1 MRAHGPLGPRLRLP
15 AQPPLMLI
23 ALTGGARSGKSTAAL
38 RAAASLNAPVTF
50 IATAE
55 AGDDE
60 MAERIERHRA
70 DRPAGWTTIEAPI
83 DLVAAVSHIGAEATI
98 VIDCLSMWV
107 SNRMLAAGAGEE
119 SVDAACAGEIMAQ
132 TSGLAAGLQ
141 GREGTSIVV
150 TNEVGSG
157 VVPATPLGR
166 AYRDV
171 LGSVNQIVVGAADR
185 AYLVVAGKLLELSGP
200 DGGA

>member
-1 MRAHGPLGPRLRLP
+1 
-15 AQPPLMLI
+15 MLI
-23 ALTGGARSGKSTAAL
+23 ALTGGARSGKSTAAVTM
-38 RAAASLNAPVTF
+38 AASLDAPVTF

-55 AGDDE
+55 AGDAE

-70 DRPAGWTTIEAPI
+70 ERPGGWTTIEAPL
-83 DLVAAVSHIGAEATI
+83 DLVDAAGHVGPAETV

-107 SNRMLAAGAGEE
+107 SNRMLAEGAASDCSGSIVAEAGEL
-119 SVDAACAGEIMAQ
+119 GER
-132 TSGLAAGLQ
+132 L
-141 GREGTSIVV
+141 RERSGTSIAV

-171 LGSVNQIVVGAADR
+171 LGSVNQAVFAAADR
-185 AYLVVAGKLLELSGP
+185 AYLVVAGRLLELQGP
-200 DGGA
+200 SDGA

>member
-1 MRAHGPLGPRLRLP
+1 
-15 AQPPLMLI
+15 MLI
-23 ALTGGARSGKSTAAL
+23 AYTGGARSGKSTAAL
-38 RAAASLNAPVTF
+38 RAAASLDAPVTF
-50 IATAE
+50 IVTAE

-83 DLVAAVSHIGAEATI
+83 DLAAAVSHIGAGATI

-107 SNRMLAAGAGEE
+107 SNRMLAGGAGEE
-119 SVDAACAGEIMAQ
+119 GVDAARAGEIMAQ
-132 TSGLAAGLQ
+132 TSELVAGLQ
-141 GREGTSIVV
+141 GREGTSVVV

-200 DGGA
+200 DGSA